1 MDRLIQY
8 FAEHGSITPV
18 DALNDLGIMR
28 LAPRIHVLK
37 KLGYKITSKLES
49 GVNRYG
55 DSVRFARYEA
65 EDVEQFRK
73 KNAEDSQKRSI
84 TPDNANKSGEF
95 GQICPV

>member
-1 MDRLIQY
+1 MKQTQQDRLIQY
-8 FAEHGSITPV
+8 LSEHGSITPV
-18 DALNDLGIMR
+18 EALSDLGIMR

-55 DSVRFARYEA
+55 DAVRFARYEA

-73 KNAEDSQKRSI
+73 KADRQTESK
-84 TPDNANKSGEF
+84 TA
-95 GQICPV
+95 